1 MTDSQKGQAAAAM
14 YAGQPFLLTVRAW
27 LRIPDDRKRWRWR
40 TGRLL
45 ITEISVSWRPTGRP
59 GHPVILTGAGLVSRR
74 QYDPLYDAWLPGMN
88 VMIMVI
94 DAGGRRLE
102 LAVHPENAEHAL
114 HWLTQGPA
122 RLLAPGSM
130 IWVDNPQHV
139 REIHPDHEKA
149 HLGGREDVPH
159 GASVT
164 HVSQG

>member
-1 MTDSQKGQAAAAM
+1 VLVAGVVTLGLVLGVGRLVTLGRNMTDSQKGQAAAAM

-122 RLLAPGSM
+122 RLLAPGFH
-130 IWVDNPQHV
+130 D
-139 REIHPDHEKA
+139 
-149 HLGGREDVPH
+149 LGR
-159 GASVT
+159 
-164 HVSQG
+164 